1 MVFAGTNGAGKTTTY
16 YLGKKHI
23 PLLSSIPYIKPDE
36 IAVSYGIGQVAA
48 GKMAIL
54 ERNERIQKGESFIFE
69 TTFSGK
75 SEELLLRK
83 AKELGYLINVV
94 LVGLGNT
101 DLHNLRIG
109 ERASKGGHFVGPEV
123 VERRYEKLITKYP
136 TLIELSDQ
144 LFVVD
149 NSKNHAKIAAIIKEG
164 RMVSKREVVPKWVQ
178 SVLEATQKQNQLE

>member
-1 MVFAGTNGAGKTTTY
+1 
-16 YLGKKHI
+16 
-23 PLLSSIPYIKPDE
+23 
-36 IAVSYGIGQVAA
+36 
-48 GKMAIL
+48 MAIL
-54 ERNERIQKGESFIFE
+54 ERNERLQKGEFFIFE

-136 TLIELSDQ
+136 TLIELSD
-144 LFVVD
+144 
-149 NSKNHAKIAAIIKEG
+149 
-164 RMVSKREVVPKWVQ
+164 
-178 SVLEATQKQNQLE
+178 